1 MSGWLEVTLIG
12 MVFENREEEGVV
24 SDDENDDRFNF
35 YTTTVDMDKDMYQDI
50 LSIATDTSGEIA
62 DYPGAALIFVAQ
74 PISPSMT
81 AASMKTG
88 GNALGLPQNTN
99 MMCPS
104 PLPLLPYPNTNTSTD
119 VNFAVAWE
127 NSTHDKPVIET
138 CKRGIQ
144 RIARAAGAKGLARD
158 FLFMNDAGDDQD
170 VLGSYGSANRASL
183 RKVGR
188 EVDPHSVFQILAK
201 GGFKL

>member
-1 MSGWLEVTLIG
+1 
-12 MVFENREEEGVV
+12 
-24 SDDENDDRFNF
+24 
-35 YTTTVDMDKDMYQDI
+35 
-50 LSIATDTSGEIA
+50 
-62 DYPGAALIFVAQ
+62 ALIFVAQ

-99 MMCPS
+99 MI
-104 PLPLLPYPNTNTSTD
+104 TD
-119 VNFAVAWE
+119 VNFAAAWE
-127 NSTHDKPVIET
+127 NSTHDKPIIEA

-183 RKVGR
+183 RRVGR